1 MQQRRVAALKDARE
15 VKEAK
20 AERLRLQSRQLQIL
34 GDGVEHCALVC
45 GEVIRL
51 ASDYEVLKFYREL
64 ELHLQAVNSVR
75 ATMKPVEDPKVAA
88 SVAEFG
94 DAFEEAIS
102 SFKRVEEGAA
112 DSRLDSSTDSF
123 SSFDC
128 TVVAL
133 GGWDGAHLSVVVY
146 ADIVSLQR
154 V

>member
-75 ATMKPVEDPKVAA
+75 ATMKPVEDPKV
-88 SVAEFG
+88 G
-94 DAFEEAIS
+94 QTPKEEAAPAEEP
-102 SFKRVEEGAA
+102 KVEAI
-112 DSRLDSSTDSF
+112 
-123 SSFDC
+123 C
-128 TVVAL
+128 
-133 GGWDGAHLSVVVY
+133 
-146 ADIVSLQR
+146 
-154 V
+154 